1 MILVID
7 NDWSNCKNLHGFLSY
22 KVSFFMFMG
31 GHIEHWTRSFFFFKR
46 VIYSCGVEMLLQVKA
61 ITNIK
66 ESMYR
71 FENTFFPQL
80 DST

>member
-7 NDWSNCKNLHGFLSY
+7 NDWSNCKNLHGFLLL
-22 KVSFFMFMG
+22 KVSFFMFMS
-31 GHIEHWTRSFFFFKR
+31 GHIEHWMLSFFILKH
-46 VIYSCGVEMLLQVKA
+46 VIYSCGMEMLLQVKA
-61 ITNIK
+61 ITDIK
-66 ESMYR
+66 ETMYR